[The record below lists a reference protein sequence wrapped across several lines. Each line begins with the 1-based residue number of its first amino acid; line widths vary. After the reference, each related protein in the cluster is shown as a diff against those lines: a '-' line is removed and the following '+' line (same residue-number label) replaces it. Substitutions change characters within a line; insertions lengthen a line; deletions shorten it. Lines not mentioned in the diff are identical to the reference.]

1 MGTIIQLCKVV
12 LKVLLPI
19 SYLGPISYFAYILQA
34 EQVNIESKEHFVKQ
48 SVRNRC
54 SILGANGIQTLS
66 IPKQRKSSD
75 KTSISEI
82 GISNKDKW
90 QKSHWQSIVSAYNS
104 SPFFEYFKDELEQFY
119 NTKFNNL
126 FDFNLQLTHKI
137 LQFIQEEKE
146 LKITSSFQN
155 NFDGIDLRNHK
166 FTSENTQQ
174 YEQVFSEKHPFI
186 PNLSIIDL
194 LFNLG
199 PETEEYLNNLDVK
212 K

>member
-1 MGTIIQLCKVV
+1 MR
-12 LKVLLPI
+12 VLLPI
-19 SYLGPISYFAYILQA
+19 SYLGPISYFAYILKA
-34 EQVNIESKEHFVKQ
+34 EEVHIESKEHFVKQ

-75 KTSISEI
+75 KTSIAEI

-104 SPFFEYFKDELEQFY
+104 SPFFEYYKDELQSFYTTEQ
-119 NTKFNNL
+119 NNL
-126 FDFNLQLTHKI
+126 FYFNLKLTQII
-137 LQFIQEEKE
+137 LGFLKDEKE
-146 LKITSSFQN
+146 IILTEKYNKKFEGT
-155 NFDGIDLRNHK
+155 DLRYHK
-166 FTSENTQQ
+166 FNSENTQQ

-186 PNLSIIDL
+186 PNLSILDL

-199 PETEEYLNNLDVK
+199 PETEEYLHNMQVNIK
-212 K
+212 F